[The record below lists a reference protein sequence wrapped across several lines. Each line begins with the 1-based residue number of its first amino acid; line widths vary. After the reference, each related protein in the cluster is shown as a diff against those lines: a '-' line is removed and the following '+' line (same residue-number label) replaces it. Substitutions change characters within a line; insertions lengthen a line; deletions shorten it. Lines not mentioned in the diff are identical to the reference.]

1 MINMLNCEVEDLIW
15 SVVGYVRVRLC
26 GENIRSFLD
35 QCLKKGIPL
44 KNVLCLKGEYSAEVL
59 STNLKKILPIAKK
72 CDIEIRVEGRFGLAM
87 KLFIYRNRLTFF
99 ITLVIL
105 FTVFCINS
113 FFIKDIVI
121 TGNNYLTND
130 QIITLLKECKI
141 YQGKFI
147 PTISPDG
154 VQTLMRKRC
163 NILSWVW
170 VDIKGTTARV
180 DVREK
185 ISKPDFFNSNYACNI
200 VAERDGVITEAISET
215 GILYAKSGTYVQKGE
230 LLIGGV
236 YDSNEHAP
244 VRFVHSSGK
253 VYAKTLY
260 TLHGDFPLSF
270 ISYTLSDKNKAS
282 FGIFLK
288 DKEIEF
294 FSPKNNTVMKKFSS
308 KRKNFKLFSKF
319 SFPLGFT
326 NNKYC
331 EIIKKECEL
340 DKQTAIDNAV
350 RELSARLS
358 SKLPPDAN
366 VINTFKEISEKADG
380 TISATVTFEC
390 IEDIGTELPIVL
402 SE

>member
-1 MINMLNCEVEDLIW
+1 MHNCEVEDLIW

-44 KNVLCLKGEYSAEVL
+44 KNVLCLKGEYRADVL

-99 ITLVIL
+99 IALITLFVA
-105 FTVFCINS
+105 FCVNS
-113 FFIKDIVI
+113 FFIKDIII
-121 TGNNYLTND
+121 TGNNYLTNE
-130 QIITLLKECKI
+130 QISTLLRECNI

-154 VQTLMRKRC
+154 VQTLMRKKC
-163 NILSWVW
+163 NTLSWAW

-185 ISKPDFFNSNYACNI
+185 ISRPDFFNKNYACNI
-200 VAERDGVITEAISET
+200 VAERDGVITEAISES
-215 GILYAKSGTYVQKGE
+215 GILYAKSGTYVHKGE

-236 YDSNEHAP
+236 YDSNDYAP
-244 VRFVHSSGK
+244 VRFVHAKGRI
-253 VYAKTLY
+253 YAKTSY
-260 TLHGDFPLSF
+260 TLSGNFPMSF
-270 ISYTLSDKNKAS
+270 TSYKLSDKNKTS
-282 FGIFLK
+282 LGIFTPK
-288 DKEIEF
+288 QKFEF
-294 FSPKNNTVMKKFSS
+294 FSPKSDIAMTKISS
-308 KRKNFKLFSKF
+308 KEKYFKLFGKF

-331 EIIKKECEL
+331 EIIKTECKL
-340 DKQTAIDNAV
+340 DKLSATDNAID
-350 RELSARLS
+350 ELSARLS
-358 SKLPPDAN
+358 SQLPSDAT
-366 VINTFKEISEKADG
+366 VVNTFSEVNDSPDG
-380 TISATVTFEC
+380 TISVTVTFEC
-390 IEDIGTELPIVL
+390 VEDIAAELPIVL